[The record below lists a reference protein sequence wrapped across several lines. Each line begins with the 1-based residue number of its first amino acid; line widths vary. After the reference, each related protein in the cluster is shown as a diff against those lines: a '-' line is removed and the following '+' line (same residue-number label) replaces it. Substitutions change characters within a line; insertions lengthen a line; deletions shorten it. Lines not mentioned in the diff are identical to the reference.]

1 MGVYVI
7 LTIRTPPW
15 ETIGFTQTGQ
25 RSGELIANSDQVSAQ
40 ESLGA
45 EVCVSSYFAA
55 AKGAVRPDRAQY
67 LTGGNPVWKGE
78 TAPPVA
84 SLGFVVVIP

>member
-1 MGVYVI
+1 MGS
-7 LTIRTPPW
+7 L
-15 ETIGFTQTGQ
+15 TQTGQ
-25 RSGELIANSDQVSAQ
+25 RSGGITINFDQQRSGRA
-40 ESLGA
+40 
-45 EVCVSSYFAA
+45 FASGLRKWWIPPA
-55 AKGAVRPDRAQY
+55 AKSAVRPDRAQY